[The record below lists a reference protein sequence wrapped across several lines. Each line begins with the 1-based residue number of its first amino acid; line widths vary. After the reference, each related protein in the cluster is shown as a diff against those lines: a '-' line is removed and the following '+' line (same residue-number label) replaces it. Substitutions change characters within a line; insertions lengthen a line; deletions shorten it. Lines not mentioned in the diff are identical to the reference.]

1 MKKPLLVTFLLFV
14 SISCFAQWT
23 TTSTGIQYNGN
34 VGIGVDPASYK
45 FRIVSS
51 GTDDGQLAFRP
62 IGQEAFLHI
71 NNGNNWGLM
80 MRSDVNSPKIG
91 AWNGGSLFVYP
102 YSSFSGDL
110 DTSKGALATFNFA
123 SMRVGIGT
131 TTPGKLL
138 ELVNSSAPTIK
149 IRHSNEQSSWGVS
162 LSQGDDLKGYL
173 MAAGRD
179 LILGAGWSNKIVIG
193 LSQFD
198 QYGGKVVMP
207 YGNVGIGTST
217 PGEKLEVN
225 GTIRSKKVKVEATG
239 WPDYVFASNFKLRP
253 LAEVASFIRENQHL
267 PEVPSAEEMEEKG
280 LDLGAMDATLLKK
293 VEELTLYTIDQKKRI
308 DIQNEKIKKQSV
320 MIKDLMQRLK
330 KLEKKN

>member
-1 MKKPLLVTFLLFV
+1 MKKPALITLLLFI
-14 SISCFAQWT
+14 SFSCFAQWT

-51 GTDDGQLAFRP
+51 GTDDGQLAFKP

-91 AWNGGSLFVYP
+91 AWNGGSLIIHP
-102 YSSFSGDL
+102 YSSYDGTL
-110 DTSKGALATFNFA
+110 DTSKGPLATFNFA

-173 MAAGRD
+173 TAAGRD

-239 WPDYVFASNFKLRP
+239 WPDYVFASNFQLRP
-253 LAEVASFIRENQHL
+253 LSEVASFINENQHL
-267 PEVPSAEEMEEKG
+267 PEVPSANEIEKEG

-293 VEELTLYTIDQKKRI
+293 VEELTLYTIDQEKR
-308 DIQNEKIKKQSV
+308 IKKQDELINV
-320 MIKDLMQRLK
+320 LLKRLE
-330 KLEKKN
+330 KLERRD